1 MFKVAICDDNKM
13 VCSQIEKEIDEFF
26 STETINYET
35 ELFFTGEE
43 LIASLMEREK
53 YDLVFL
59 DIELDKLNGIQV
71 GKFIRETLMDDI
83 TQIAFISAKTSYAL
97 ELFQIRP
104 IHFLVKPTSGSQIA
118 KILEKT
124 LELQGRQTKFLCY
137 KSDRIEKRISFKNII
152 YFSSEGK
159 KILIHMKD
167 KTDYFYGKLC
177 DLAVPRADFICI
189 HKSYIVNQNYI
200 SQFKFDRVLL
210 SNTEEL
216 PISRFYRKEVRAQLN
231 LWQREGL

>member
-13 VCSQIEKEIDEFF
+13 LCSQIEKEIDEFF

-35 ELFFTGEE
+35 EIFFTGED
-43 LIASLMEREK
+43 LIASLMEKEK

-59 DIELDKLNGIQV
+59 DIELDQLNGVAV
-71 GKFIRETLMDDI
+71 GRFIREMLGDDI

-104 IHFLVKPTSGSQIA
+104 IHFLVKPITRAQIS

-124 LELQGRQTKFLCY
+124 LELQGRQTKFFCY
-137 KSDRIEKRISFKNII
+137 KNERIDKRIPLKDIL

-159 KILIHMKD
+159 KIYIHTKEE
-167 KTDYFYGKLC
+167 KTHFYGKLC
-177 DLAVPRADFICI
+177 DLVLPKTDFICI

-200 SQFKFDRVLL
+200 TQFKFDRVLL

-216 PISRFYRKEVRAQLN
+216 PISRFYRKEVRKQLN